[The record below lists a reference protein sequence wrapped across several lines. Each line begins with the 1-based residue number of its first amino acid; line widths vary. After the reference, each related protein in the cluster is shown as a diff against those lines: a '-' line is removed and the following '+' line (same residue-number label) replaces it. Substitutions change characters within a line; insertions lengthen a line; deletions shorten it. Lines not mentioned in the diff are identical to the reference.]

1 MISLHMPNYVQ
12 NIIIDFKSCN
22 TIVYC
27 RLYRGKNK
35 LKNRLNH
42 LRKLEDELFEKILQ
56 KVNGL
61 CKYLYSRFIKKIH
74 SRVPTSQLSWP
85 DVFINDNFD
94 LYENIWKYIYE
105 NVYFSTVDN
114 KLRNFQLKLIHRCL
128 PRRRILFISNM
139 CDSPMCNFCKTEPDS
154 FVHIYAL
161 CPMIQTFWVQIIE
174 LINMLFPNITSLT
187 TIDIIFGSFMSNNQP
202 LSYSII
208 AAKYYIHCCYWS
220 ERSPNIDLL
229 KDKLIKY

>member
-1 MISLHMPNYVQ
+1 M
-12 NIIIDFKSCN
+12 
-22 TIVYC
+22 
-27 RLYRGKNK
+27 
-35 LKNRLNH
+35 
-42 LRKLEDELFEKILQ
+42 
-56 KVNGL
+56 
-61 CKYLYSRFIKKIH
+61 
-74 SRVPTSQLSWP
+74 
-85 DVFINDNFD
+85 
-94 LYENIWKYIYE
+94 
-105 NVYFSTVDN
+105 YFSTVDN

-154 FVHIYAL
+154 LVHIYAL

-187 TIDIIFGSFMSNNQP
+187 TIDIIFGSFMSKNQL
-202 LSYSII
+202 LSFIII

-229 KDKLIKY
+229 KDKLIKYELIERLNAIKTDKIPLHNGKWERFINIFGKINVV